1 METLL
6 GTKFAVRKILLLMIS
21 GIFLVGCAY
30 QTSAV
35 PIDFGIES
43 RTDLNGDG
51 KKTGC
56 V

>member
-30 QTSAV
+30 QTSAF
-35 PIDFGIES
+35 PSILE
-43 RTDLNGDG
+43 LNREQI
-51 KKTGC
+51 
-56 V
+56 